1 MNIVLTDRTSREQ
14 FYATV
19 SDKGMFDF
27 ADEEI
32 RPGTYDVELANAPGF
47 QVKTLLAKGA
57 KTSGRTLEIGGGGS
71 VQLVCTATRAVA
83 KVTGVVLRDEKSFAG
98 GMVVLVPRDPADWLL
113 FRRDQSDSDGTF
125 TLPAVLPGTYIAI
138 AIEDGWGLD
147 WASPAVLQLYL
158 KNGTPVEVTG
168 EGNINVKVQLQ

>member
-1 MNIVLTDRTSREQ
+1 M
-14 FYATV
+14 
-19 SDKGMFDF
+19 
-27 ADEEI
+27 
-32 RPGTYDVELANAPGF
+32 
-47 QVKTLLAKGA
+47 
-57 KTSGRTLEIGGGGS
+57 
-71 VQLVCTATRAVA
+71 
-83 KVTGVVLRDEKSFAG
+83 
-98 GMVVLVPRDPADWLL
+98 VLVPRDPADWLL